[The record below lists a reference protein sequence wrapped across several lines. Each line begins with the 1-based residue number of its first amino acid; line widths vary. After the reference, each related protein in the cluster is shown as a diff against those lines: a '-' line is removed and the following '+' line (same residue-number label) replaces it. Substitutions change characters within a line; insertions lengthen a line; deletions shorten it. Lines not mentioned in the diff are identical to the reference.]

1 MRTLFLRIFLSFW
14 LAMILIVGITV
25 TVVVTDADRR
35 LGELEGFDAPT
46 LIQEASRT
54 LEEDGEDGLR
64 EWLEDNT
71 DEITGILL
79 FIVDDQ
85 GDELLGRELPPDL
98 MRRLSHRDARR
109 MHLPRNYR
117 PPRFMPR
124 FVGPDGREY
133 TVLLAPNRPGPFGFQ
148 GFGHF
153 RLVVFSIAL
162 VVSAVMCF
170 FLARYL
176 SRPVGF
182 LQTATHELAR
192 GNLDAR
198 VGKKIGQRRD
208 ELGVLA
214 RDFDEM
220 AEQLRNLITARQ
232 QLLRDISH
240 ELRSPLTRLRL
251 ALGLAARRG
260 TGAEKELN
268 RIEKEAGRL
277 EQLIGQILNLS
288 RLDAGNDQLRRE
300 SIDLSALIDV
310 VVEDARFEGEPK
322 GCRIDWDSGPECTI
336 QGDPDLLRSAIENV
350 VRNAVR
356 YTADNSSVEINLSFS
371 DDRSAVSISTRDH
384 GEGVPESE
392 LERIFEP
399 FHRVSESRD
408 RKSGGEGIGLAIAKR
423 VVVLHRGQ
431 IVARNVRDGGLE
443 VLITLPRNTD

>member
-1 MRTLFLRIFLSFW
+1 M
-14 LAMILIVGITV
+14 
-25 TVVVTDADRR
+25 
-35 LGELEGFDAPT
+35 
-46 LIQEASRT
+46 
-54 LEEDGEDGLR
+54 
-64 EWLEDNT
+64 
-71 DEITGILL
+71 
-79 FIVDDQ
+79 
-85 GDELLGRELPPDL
+85 
-98 MRRLSHRDARR
+98 
-109 MHLPRNYR
+109 
-117 PPRFMPR
+117 
-124 FVGPDGREY
+124 
-133 TVLLAPNRPGPFGFQ
+133 
-148 GFGHF
+148 
-153 RLVVFSIAL
+153 
-162 VVSAVMCF
+162 
-170 FLARYL
+170 
-176 SRPVGF
+176 
-182 LQTATHELAR
+182 
-192 GNLDAR
+192 
-198 VGKKIGQRRD
+198 
-208 ELGVLA
+208 
-214 RDFDEM
+214 
-220 AEQLRNLITARQ
+220 
-232 QLLRDISH
+232 
-240 ELRSPLTRLRL
+240 
-251 ALGLAARRG
+251 
-260 TGAEKELN
+260 
-268 RIEKEAGRL
+268 
-277 EQLIGQILNLS
+277 NLS